1 MKRNLF
7 PRLLA
12 LAIILPAASAT
23 AANTLDPQQHYNYL
37 ELAYA
42 YQSTDWQNFDDD
54 EGYTFLASAAIH
66 KYIHVHT
73 RYNSAETFLP
83 EGVRQDGWWTYGI
96 GGHYYLTPN
105 TSLLIGADR
114 HEMESQSNA
123 PNQRGWEYKI
133 GIRHDFNEQ
142 WRATLEAGEHDL
154 VVGSDATFT
163 VEGLYQA
170 TEAWSVSLRLRD
182 YDKLDLTSYEL
193 GLRWSF

>member
-1 MKRNLF
+1 MTRNLF
-7 PRLLA
+7 SLASA
-12 LAIILPAASAT
+12 LAISAAT
-23 AANTLDPQQHYNYL
+23 APLAVANSLDPQQHYNYL

-83 EGVRQDGWWTYGI
+83 AGVQQDGWWTYGI
-96 GGHYYLTPN
+96 GGHYYLTPS

-154 VVGSDATFT
+154 VVGSDATFI
-163 VEGLYQA
+163 VEGLYQPA
-170 TEAWSVSLRLRD
+170 DNVGVSLRLRD

-193 GLRWSF
+193 GLRWSY